1 MSGEEDGLNGS
12 SFYAHHPLSVP
23 IDDEES
29 RGISS
34 APRRATIR
42 PAMIQELFRIG
53 PFAISPFGVML
64 VLSFV
69 AGYLQLLWGMRR
81 FGLGD
86 DEDASAIVFAAG
98 VGGIVGA
105 KIYYALLNRD
115 LAVLFDR
122 SGLVWYGGLILGAA
136 AVLFTMY
143 KRRLFVWRMA
153 DVAALALALGYGVG
167 RIGCFL
173 VGDDYGRP
181 TDLPWGVA
189 FPVGLPP
196 TTAGELRSLFGVD
209 IPASVADS
217 ELLRVHPTQ
226 IYETLASLAIWGFGL
241 WLLRRREGEDRGV
254 GVVALTVIA
263 LMAVERFLVEILRA
277 KDDRFFGSFT
287 LAQVISVLIVAVV
300 LAISWM
306 RRRRLQLRTA

>member
-1 MSGEEDGLNGS
+1 
-12 SFYAHHPLSVP
+12 
-23 IDDEES
+23 
-29 RGISS
+29 
-34 APRRATIR
+34 
-42 PAMIQELFRIG
+42 MIQELFRIG

-64 VLSFV
+64 VLSFI

-105 KIYYALLNRD
+105 KVYYALLNRD

-122 SGLVWYGGLILGAA
+122 SGLVWYGGMILGAA

-153 DVAALALALGYGVG
+153 DVAALALVLGYAVG

-196 TTAGELRSLFGVD
+196 TTAGELRDLFGVD
-209 IPASVADS
+209 IPASVPDS
-217 ELLRVHPTQ
+217 QLLRVHPTQ
-226 IYETLASLAIWGFGL
+226 IYETLTCLAIWGFGL
-241 WLLRRREGEDRGV
+241 WLLRRRLGEKQGEERGV
-254 GVVALTVIA
+254 GIVALTVIA

-277 KDDRFFGSFT
+277 KDDRFFGPFT
-287 LAQVISVLIVAVV
+287 LAQLISVLIVAVV
-300 LAISWM
+300 LTAAWM
-306 RRRRLQLRTA
+306 RSRRLQLRTA

>member
-1 MSGEEDGLNGS
+1 
-12 SFYAHHPLSVP
+12 
-23 IDDEES
+23 
-29 RGISS
+29 
-34 APRRATIR
+34 
-42 PAMIQELFRIG
+42 MIQELFRIG
-53 PFAISPFGVML
+53 KFAISPFGVML

-81 FGLGD
+81 FNLGD
-86 DEDASAIVFAAG
+86 DEDASAVIFAAG

-105 KIYYALLNRD
+105 KVYYALLNRD

-153 DVAALALALGYGVG
+153 DVTALALALGYAVG
-167 RIGCFL
+167 RVGCFL

-196 TTAGELRSLFGVD
+196 TTAGELRRLFGVD
-209 IPASVADS
+209 IPASVPDS

-226 IYETLASLAIWGFGL
+226 LYETFGCLAIWGFGL
-241 WLLRRREGEDRGV
+241 WLLRRRPQGGESEERAAGQ
-254 GVVALTVIA
+254 VALVVLA
-263 LMAVERFLVEILRA
+263 LLAVERFLVEIVRA

-287 LAQVISVLIVAVV
+287 LAQVISVAIVAVI
-300 LAISWM
+300 LAIAWM

>member
-1 MSGEEDGLNGS
+1 
-12 SFYAHHPLSVP
+12 
-23 IDDEES
+23 
-29 RGISS
+29 
-34 APRRATIR
+34 
-42 PAMIQELFRIG
+42 MIQELFRIG

-86 DEDASAIVFAAG
+86 DEDASAVVFAAG

-105 KIYYALLNRD
+105 KIYYAILNRD

-143 KRRLFVWRMA
+143 KRRLFYWRMA
-153 DVAALALALGYGVG
+153 DVAALALALGYAVG

-209 IPASVADS
+209 IPAGIPDS
-217 ELLRVHPTQ
+217 QMMRVHPTQ
-226 IYETLASLAIWGFGL
+226 IYETLSCLAIWGFGM
-241 WLLRRREGEDRGV
+241 WLLRRREGEEERGV
-254 GVVALTVIA
+254 GVVALTVLA
-263 LMAVERFLVEILRA
+263 LMAVERFLIEILRA
-277 KDDRFFGSFT
+277 KDDRFFGPFT
-287 LAQVISVLIVAVV
+287 LAQLISVTILALI
-300 LAISWM
+300 LAIAWM

>member
-1 MSGEEDGLNGS
+1 
-12 SFYAHHPLSVP
+12 
-23 IDDEES
+23 
-29 RGISS
+29 
-34 APRRATIR
+34 
-42 PAMIQELFRIG
+42 MIQELFRIG

-86 DEDASAIVFAAG
+86 DEDASAIIFAAG

-143 KRRLFVWRMA
+143 KRRLFAWRMA
-153 DVAALALALGYGVG
+153 DIATLALALGYAVG
-167 RIGCFL
+167 RLGCFL

-196 TTAGELRSLFGVD
+196 TTAGELRRLFGVD
-209 IPASVADS
+209 IPASIPDS

-226 IYETLASLAIWGFGL
+226 LYETFSCLAIWGLGM
-241 WLLRRREGEDRGV
+241 WLLRRRPQGEEPEERAV
-254 GVVALTVIA
+254 GQVALVVLA
-263 LMAVERFLVEILRA
+263 LMAVERFLVEIVRA
-277 KDDRFFGSFT
+277 KDDRFFGPFT
-287 LAQVISVLIVAVV
+287 LAQVISVAIVALI
-300 LAISWM
+300 LAIAWM

>member
-1 MSGEEDGLNGS
+1 
-12 SFYAHHPLSVP
+12 
-23 IDDEES
+23 
-29 RGISS
+29 
-34 APRRATIR
+34 
-42 PAMIQELFRIG
+42 
-53 PFAISPFGVML
+53 
-64 VLSFV
+64 
-69 AGYLQLLWGMRR
+69 
-81 FGLGD
+81 
-86 DEDASAIVFAAG
+86 
-98 VGGIVGA
+98 
-105 KIYYALLNRD
+105 
-115 LAVLFDR
+115 
-122 SGLVWYGGLILGAA
+122 
-136 AVLFTMY
+136 MY

-153 DVAALALALGYGVG
+153 DIAALALALGYGVG

-209 IPASVADS
+209 IPASVPDS

-226 IYETLASLAIWGFGL
+226 IYETLGSLAIWGFGL
-241 WLLRRREGEDRGV
+241 WLLRRREGEERGV
-254 GVVALTVIA
+254 GVVALMVIA

-287 LAQVISVLIVAVV
+287 LAQVISVLIVALI

>member
-1 MSGEEDGLNGS
+1 
-12 SFYAHHPLSVP
+12 
-23 IDDEES
+23 
-29 RGISS
+29 
-34 APRRATIR
+34 
-42 PAMIQELFRIG
+42 MIQELFRVG

-69 AGYLQLLWGMRR
+69 AGYLQILWGMRR

-105 KIYYALLNRD
+105 KIYYAILNRD

-122 SGLVWYGGLILGAA
+122 SGLVWYGGFILGAA
-136 AVLFTMY
+136 AVLFTLY
-143 KRRLFVWRMA
+143 KRRLLVWRMV
-153 DVAALALALGYGVG
+153 DIAALALALGYAIG

-209 IPASVADS
+209 IPASVPDS

-226 IYETLASLAIWGFGL
+226 LYETFSCLAIWGFGL
-241 WLLRRREGEDRGV
+241 WLLRRREGEERGV
-254 GVVALTVIA
+254 GVVALVVVA
-263 LMAVERFLVEILRA
+263 LLAVERFLVEILRA
-277 KDDRFFGSFT
+277 KDDRFFGPFT
-287 LAQVISVLIVAVV
+287 LAQAISVAIVAVV
-300 LAISWM
+300 LAIALM

>member
-1 MSGEEDGLNGS
+1 
-12 SFYAHHPLSVP
+12 
-23 IDDEES
+23 
-29 RGISS
+29 
-34 APRRATIR
+34 
-42 PAMIQELFRIG
+42 MIQELFRIG

-69 AGYLQLLWGMRR
+69 GGYLQLLWGMRR

-105 KIYYALLNRD
+105 KVYYALLNRD

-136 AVLFTMY
+136 AVLFTMH

-153 DVAALALALGYGVG
+153 DVAALALVLGYAIG

-173 VGDDYGRP
+173 VGDDYGHP

-209 IPASVADS
+209 IPASVPDS

-226 IYETLASLAIWGFGL
+226 LYETFSCLAIWGLGL
-241 WLLRRREGEDRGV
+241 WLLRRREGEERGV

-263 LMAVERFLVEILRA
+263 LMAVERFLVEIVRA
-277 KDDRFFGSFT
+277 KDDRFFGPFT
-287 LAQVISVLIVAVV
+287 LAQMISVAIVAIV
-300 LAISWM
+300 LAIALM

>member
-1 MSGEEDGLNGS
+1 
-12 SFYAHHPLSVP
+12 
-23 IDDEES
+23 
-29 RGISS
+29 
-34 APRRATIR
+34 
-42 PAMIQELFRIG
+42 MIQELFRIG

-98 VGGIVGA
+98 VGGIVGS
-105 KIYYALLNRD
+105 KVYYSILNRN

-143 KRRLFVWRMA
+143 KRRLFHWRMLDIA
-153 DVAALALALGYGVG
+153 TLALTLGYAVG

-196 TTAGELRSLFGVD
+196 TTAGELRHLFGVD
-209 IPASVADS
+209 IPASVPDS
-217 ELLRVHPTQ
+217 ELMRVHPTQ
-226 IYETLASLAIWGFGL
+226 IYETLICLAIWGFGL
-241 WLLRRREGEDRGV
+241 WLLRRRERGELGE
-254 GVVALTVIA
+254 GAVALTIFA

-277 KDDRFFGSFT
+277 KDDRFFGPFT
-287 LAQVISVLIVAVV
+287 IAQMISVTILVV
-300 LAISWM
+300 ILAIAWM
-306 RRRRLQLRTA
+306 RRRRLQPRTA

>member
-1 MSGEEDGLNGS
+1 
-12 SFYAHHPLSVP
+12 
-23 IDDEES
+23 
-29 RGISS
+29 
-34 APRRATIR
+34 
-42 PAMIQELFRIG
+42 MIQELFRIG

-86 DEDASAIVFAAG
+86 DEDASAVVFAAG

-105 KIYYALLNRD
+105 KIYYAILNRN

-143 KRRLFVWRMA
+143 KRRLFQWRMA
-153 DVAALALALGYGVG
+153 DVAALALALGYAVG

-209 IPASVADS
+209 IPASIPDS
-217 ELLRVHPTQ
+217 QMMRVHPTQ
-226 IYETLASLAIWGFGL
+226 IYETLSCLAIWGFGM
-241 WLLRRREGEDRGV
+241 WLLRRRGGKEERQDPGV
-254 GVVALTVIA
+254 GVVALTVLA
-263 LMAVERFLVEILRA
+263 LMAVERFLIEILRA
-277 KDDRFFGSFT
+277 KDDRFFGPFT
-287 LAQVISVLIVAVV
+287 LAQLISVTILALI
-300 LAISWM
+300 LAIAWM

>member
-1 MSGEEDGLNGS
+1 
-12 SFYAHHPLSVP
+12 
-23 IDDEES
+23 
-29 RGISS
+29 
-34 APRRATIR
+34 
-42 PAMIQELFRIG
+42 MIQELFRIG

-105 KIYYALLNRD
+105 KVYYALLNRD

-122 SGLVWYGGLILGAA
+122 SGLVWYGGFILGAA
-136 AVLFTMY
+136 AVLFTLY
-143 KRRLFVWRMA
+143 KRRLFAWRML
-153 DVAALALALGYGVG
+153 DVAALALALGYAVG

-209 IPASVADS
+209 IPASVPDS

-226 IYETLASLAIWGFGL
+226 IYETLTCLAIWGFGL
-241 WLLRRREGEDRGV
+241 WLLRRRLGEKPGEERGV
-254 GVVALTVIA
+254 GVVALTVLA

-277 KDDRFFGSFT
+277 KDDRFFGPFT
-287 LAQVISVLIVAVV
+287 LAQVISVIIVAVV
-300 LAISWM
+300 LAVSWM
-306 RRRRLQLRTA
+306 RRRRLHLRTA